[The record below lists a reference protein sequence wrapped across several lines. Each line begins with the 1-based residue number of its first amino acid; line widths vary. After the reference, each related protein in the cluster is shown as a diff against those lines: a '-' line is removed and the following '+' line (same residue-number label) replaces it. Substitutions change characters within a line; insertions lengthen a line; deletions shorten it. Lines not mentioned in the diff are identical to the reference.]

1 MAYTSEKKDL
11 NSFGLIE
18 PGLYDAKIEK
28 VEEKDNFNK
37 TDKQL
42 NIWWRLSNNQIY
54 FDKVNKDKS
63 NPNDYNHTIIGN
75 ILYACSLGDAE
86 NTNVLKEKLVG
97 ASCVLKIN
105 KKYFD
110 KLQKEK
116 NVIDEYLKA
125 NNMDIDEKDL
135 PF

>member
-125 NNMDIDEKDL
+125 NNMDIDEKNL

>member
-28 VEEKDNFNK
+28 VEERDNFNK

-63 NPNDYNHTIIGN
+63 NPNEYNHTIIGN

-105 KKYFD
+105 KKYYD

-125 NNMDIDEKDL
+125 NNMDIDEEDL

>member
-28 VEEKDNFNK
+28 VEERDNFNK

>member
-28 VEEKDNFNK
+28 VEERDNFNK

-125 NNMDIDEKDL
+125 NNMDIDERDL